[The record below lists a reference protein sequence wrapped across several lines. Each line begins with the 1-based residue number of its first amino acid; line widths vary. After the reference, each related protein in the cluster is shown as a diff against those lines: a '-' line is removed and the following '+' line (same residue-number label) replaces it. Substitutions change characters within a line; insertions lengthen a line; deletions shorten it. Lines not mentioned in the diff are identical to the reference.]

1 MAAIG
6 ASEKN
11 LDRVFCSDYVFQIP
25 VYQRPY
31 AWELEHVEETIGR
44 PVGRHE

>member
-31 AWELEHVEETIGR
+31 AWELEHVEELLDDLF
-44 PVGRHE
+44 GRHE